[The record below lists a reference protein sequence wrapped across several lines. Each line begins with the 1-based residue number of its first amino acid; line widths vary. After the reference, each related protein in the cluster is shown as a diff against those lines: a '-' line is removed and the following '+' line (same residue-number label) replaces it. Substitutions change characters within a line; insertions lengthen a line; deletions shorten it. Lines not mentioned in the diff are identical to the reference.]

1 MNIANLMSQLG
12 KSSNPMSMM
21 MNILTPNQQNQ
32 VNSFKSLSSNE
43 QAEKIAQIANEKGL
57 TKEDLQ
63 RIVNMF
69 NGKK

>member
-1 MNIANLMSQLG
+1 
-12 KSSNPMSMM
+12 MSML